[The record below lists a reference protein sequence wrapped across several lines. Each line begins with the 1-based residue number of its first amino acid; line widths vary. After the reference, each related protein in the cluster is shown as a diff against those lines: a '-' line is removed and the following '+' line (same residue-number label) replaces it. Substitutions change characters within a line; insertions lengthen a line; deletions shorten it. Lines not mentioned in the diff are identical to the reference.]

1 MERRAAA
8 AQRAL
13 CRFAASTAAPAA
25 ARVSL
30 MRPTERF
37 SSRADD
43 YARSR
48 PGYPPA
54 AIDLLASSCGLS
66 ASAVVADIGSGTG
79 LLTEP
84 LLERAAQVFAVEP
97 NGQMRAVA
105 EARLGGQTRFHSV
118 NGTAEATTLAP
129 MSIDLI
135 VVGQALHWF
144 DVPRARREALRIIR
158 SGGCGALLW
167 NERPSDPGPFLAD
180 YEALLLRRAAEYA
193 QIKARRAEEVSM
205 REFLGGAMQR
215 ASFPNQQTLD
225 FAGLKGRL
233 LSSSYAP
240 EPGHP
245 QYEPLLADLHEVFRR
260 HERGGQV
267 VFPYQTLV
275 YFAPLT
281 T

>member
-1 MERRAAA
+1 
-8 AQRAL
+8 
-13 CRFAASTAAPAA
+13 
-25 ARVSL
+25 

-37 SSRADD
+37 SGRAED

-54 AIDLLASSCGLS
+54 AIDLLAARCGLS
-66 ASAVVADIGSGTG
+66 PSAVVADIGSGTG

-97 NGQMRAVA
+97 NAQMRAAA
-105 EARLGGQTRFHSV
+105 EARLGGRARFHSV

-129 MSIDLI
+129 QSIDLI

-167 NERPSDPGPFLAD
+167 NERPADPGPFLAD

-193 QIKARRAEEVSM
+193 QIKARRAAEEHM
-205 REFLGGAMQR
+205 RDFLGAGMER
-215 ASFPNQQTLD
+215 ASFPNQQTFD
-225 FAGLKGRL
+225 FEGLKGRL

-245 QYEPLLADLHEVFRR
+245 QYQPLFAELQELFHR
-260 HERGGQV
+260 HARGGRV

-275 YFAPLT
+275 YFAPLVP
-281 T
+281 

>member
-1 MERRAAA
+1 
-8 AQRAL
+8 
-13 CRFAASTAAPAA
+13 
-25 ARVSL
+25 

-37 SSRADD
+37 SSRAED

-54 AIDLLASSCGLS
+54 AIELLAARCGLS

-84 LLERAAQVFAVEP
+84 LLERAAKVLAVEP
-97 NGQMRAVA
+97 NAEMRAA
-105 EARLGGQTRFHSV
+105 AQARLGGRARFESV

-129 MSIDLI
+129 ASIDLI

-158 SGGCGALLW
+158 SGGFGALLW
-167 NERPSDPGPFLAD
+167 NERPADPGPFLAD
-180 YEALLLRRAAEYA
+180 YEALLLKRAAEYA
-193 QIKARRAEEVSM
+193 QIKARRAEEGSM
-205 REFLGGAMQR
+205 REFLGDGMQR
-215 ASFPNQQTLD
+215 ASFPNQQTFD
-225 FAGLKGRL
+225 FEGLKGRL

-240 EPGHP
+240 ERRDP
-245 QYEPLLADLHEVFRR
+245 QYAPLMAELEEVFRR
-260 HERGGQV
+260 HQRGGQV

-275 YFAPLT
+275 FYAPLVP
-281 T
+281 